1 MPKNLASPRAL
12 GLLLLAAAL
21 TTGRPVAA
29 ATWGANYFPNV
40 ALTTQ
45 DGKTVRLYD
54 DLLKGKSV
62 AINVIFTECTDVCP
76 LETAN
81 LVQLQRVLGA
91 RVGREI
97 FFYSISIDP
106 KRDTPAVLKAYA
118 ERYHVAPGW
127 QFLTGKQ
134 EDINLIAQ
142 KLGLTS
148 MTDAVNR
155 DGHQPSLM
163 IGNEATGRWMRNSAT
178 DNPRFLA
185 ITMSNYFHWKVEQ
198 KTQSYASMGP
208 RPPRRGRG
216 HT

>member
-1 MPKNLASPRAL
+1 MGATRRKDVMA
-12 GLLLLAAAL
+12 AAAL
-21 TTGRPVAA
+21 LVGAA
-29 ATWGANYFPNV
+29 GLVDSLPALGDNRWGADYFPNV

-118 ERYHVAPGW
+118 EKFGAG
-127 QFLTGKQ
+127 
-134 EDINLIAQ
+134 
-142 KLGLTS
+142 
-148 MTDAVNR
+148 
-155 DGHQPSLM
+155 
-163 IGNEATGRWMRNSAT
+163 
-178 DNPRFLA
+178 
-185 ITMSNYFHWKVEQ
+185 
-198 KTQSYASMGP
+198 GP
-208 RPPRRGRG
+208 
-216 HT
+216 